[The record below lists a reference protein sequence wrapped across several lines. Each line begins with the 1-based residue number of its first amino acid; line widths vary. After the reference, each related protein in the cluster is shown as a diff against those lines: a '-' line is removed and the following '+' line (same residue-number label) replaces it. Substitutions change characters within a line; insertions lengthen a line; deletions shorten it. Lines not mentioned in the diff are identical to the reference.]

1 MKRESQANG
10 ARNERAGTVERKRD
24 ILNAALACFASK
36 GYDATTLADIRE
48 RAGASTGSIY
58 HHFKNKAEL
67 AAELYL
73 EGVRSTQS
81 HGLAA
86 LLAHPDA
93 QSGVRA
99 LVAAYLDWVAEQPEL
114 ARFLFA
120 MRRAEFMEPVEARLA
135 QMNRDTFATSS
146 AWFRERIAAGELP
159 RVSPSVFRAILYG
172 PASHYA
178 RHWLRGDSEGDL
190 DEAKQQLSAAAYAA
204 LQALQSTAARRTQ
217 RKGGGSKARKQAQP
231 PARDA
236 RRARA

>member
-1 MKRESQANG
+1 MKREPQASG
-10 ARNERAGTVERKRD
+10 ARHERAGTTTRKRD

-135 QMNRDTFATSS
+135 QMNRDTFARSS
-146 AWFRERIAAGELP
+146 AWFRGRIAAGELP
-159 RVSPSVFRAILYG
+159 QVSPSVFRAILYG

-178 RHWLRGDSEGDL
+178 RHWLRGESEGDL
-190 DEAKQQLSAAAYAA
+190 EEAKQQLSAAAYAA
-204 LQALQSTAARRTQ
+204 LQALQAQRAP